1 MKKPILA
8 GLAILAIV
16 AYLPTLTQPLLE
28 DDYPN
33 LVVALR
39 YGHVSGWPAMMADPV
54 FRLRT
59 TSWLLMYGLHRL
71 FGMHAAGYYAGM
83 ILLHVVNTWLVYAL
97 GAWRL
102 LGYRLTAWAAAFFA
116 VYEGHQEAV
125 MWLSASNEPLMVL
138 FGLLSI
144 ICWIQFLNRRGWFW
158 YVASVLSFVGA
169 LLSKESGVILL
180 ALLAVPLAFDQRR
193 KIAFLVPFAFL
204 AALATRSVLSART
217 YSFRFQD
224 GSFSLRA
231 PFWITWPGSFA
242 RLFWFWGLVSLIA
255 VLVWK
260 PHEYRRILAIGLVWA
275 GAALIPYSFLTYSNR
290 IPSRQLH
297 LASVGL
303 AIVAGLALLSLFDR
317 YWSARRAL
325 VLAVCGLLVTENIT
339 YLWTRKRSQFRE
351 RAAPTEQLIALA
363 RATTGPI
370 YVKCFPRPPI
380 VADAAIELMVPGRNL
395 LWTGEEAGRNP
406 GAVTFCYQSAADKR
420 R

>member
-1 MKKPILA
+1 LKKSILA

-33 LVVALR
+33 LVLALH
-39 YGHVSGWPAMMADPV
+39 YGPVSGWPAMMADPV

-158 YVASVLSFVGA
+158 YVASVLSFGGA

-180 ALLAVPLAFDQRR
+180 ALLALPLAFDQRR
-193 KIAFLVPFAFL
+193 KIAFLVPFAFS
-204 AALATRSVLSART
+204 R
-217 YSFRFQD
+217 
-224 GSFSLRA
+224 
-231 PFWITWPGSFA
+231 
-242 RLFWFWGLVSLIA
+242 RL
-255 VLVWK
+255 
-260 PHEYRRILAIGLVWA
+260 PHD
-275 GAALIPYSFLTYSNR
+275 
-290 IPSRQLH
+290 
-297 LASVGL
+297 
-303 AIVAGLALLSLFDR
+303 LF
-317 YWSARRAL
+317 
-325 VLAVCGLLVTENIT
+325 
-339 YLWTRKRSQFRE
+339 
-351 RAAPTEQLIALA
+351 
-363 RATTGPI
+363 
-370 YVKCFPRPPI
+370 
-380 VADAAIELMVPGRNL
+380 
-395 LWTGEEAGRNP
+395 
-406 GAVTFCYQSAADKR
+406 
-420 R
+420 